1 MYVDVF
7 SLLHRSNFTIINFN
21 GTIIARSYAKRKT
34 MKAIWNGAIGF
45 GLVNIPVKIYS
56 ATETSKL
63 DLDMLD
69 KSDFSNIKF
78 KRVNENT
85 GKEVK
90 WENIVKGY
98 LMEDKYIILE
108 DEDYEAASPEKS
120 KILSIDQFVKEVEV
134 DSVYFENPYYLEPQK
149 NGENAYRLLIK
160 ALQETKMVGIGTF
173 VLRESEAIGMIRP
186 YNEEILVLNR
196 LRFDQEIRDYKDLKI
211 PAKKAP
217 KPAELKMAISLIE
230 QLSQEFDPTMYKD
243 TYSESLMKIIKQKA
257 KGKNVK
263 AKTAEPV
270 KEGKVID
277 LMAQLKASL
286 QNTKSKTAS

>member
-1 MYVDVF
+1 
-7 SLLHRSNFTIINFN
+7 
-21 GTIIARSYAKRKT
+21 

-56 ATETSKL
+56 ATETTKL

-69 KSDFSNIKF
+69 KSDFSNIRF

-98 LMEDKYIILE
+98 LMDDKYIVLDE
-108 DEDYEAASPEKS
+108 EDYEAASPEKT

-134 DSVYFENPYYLEPQK
+134 DSMYFETPYYLEPQK
-149 NGENAYRLLIK
+149 NGENAYRLLLK
-160 ALQETKMVGIGTF
+160 ALEKTAMVGIGTF
-173 VLRESEAIGMIRP
+173 VLGDSAAIGMIRP
-186 YNEEILVLNR
+186 YNDDILVLNR
-196 LRFDQEIRDYKDLKI
+196 LRFDQEIRDYSDLKI
-211 PAKKAP
+211 PAQKAP
-217 KPAELKMAISLIE
+217 KPAELKMAVSLIE
-230 QLSQEFDPTMYKD
+230 QLSQEFYPAMYKD
-243 TYSESLMKIIKQKA
+243 TYSDELMKIIKQKA

-263 AKTAEPV
+263 AQKAQPA

-286 QNTKSKTAS
+286 NTSKSKSAS

>member
-1 MYVDVF
+1 
-7 SLLHRSNFTIINFN
+7 
-21 GTIIARSYAKRKT
+21 

-56 ATETSKL
+56 ATETTKL

-69 KSDFSNIKF
+69 KSDFSNIRF

-98 LMEDKYIILE
+98 LMDDKYIVLDE
-108 DEDYEAASPEKS
+108 EDYEAASPEKT
-120 KILSIDQFVKEVEV
+120 KILSIDQFVKEEEV
-134 DSVYFENPYYLEPQK
+134 DSVYFETPYYLEPQK
-149 NGENAYRLLIK
+149 NGESAYRLLLK
-160 ALQETKMVGIGTF
+160 ALEKTGMVGVGTF
-173 VLRESEAIGMIRP
+173 VLRDSAAIGMIRP
-186 YNEEILVLNR
+186 YNDEILVLNR
-196 LRFDQEIRDYKDLKI
+196 LRFAQEIRDYEDLKI
-211 PAKKAP
+211 PAQKAP
-217 KPAELKMAISLIE
+217 KPAELKMAVSLIE
-230 QLSQEFDPTMYKD
+230 QLSQEFDPAMYKD
-243 TYSESLMKIIKQKA
+243 TYSDELMKIIKQKA

-263 AKTAEPV
+263 ANKAQPA

-286 QNTKSKTAS
+286 NTSKSKSAS

>member
-1 MYVDVF
+1 
-7 SLLHRSNFTIINFN
+7 
-21 GTIIARSYAKRKT
+21 

-69 KSDFSNIKF
+69 KSDFSNIRF

-98 LMEDKYIILE
+98 LMDDKYIVL
-108 DEDYEAASPEKS
+108 DEQDYEAASPEKT
-120 KILSIDQFVKEVEV
+120 KILSIDQFVKEKEV
-134 DSVYFENPYYLEPQK
+134 DSIYFETPYYLEPQK
-149 NGENAYRLLIK
+149 NGESAYRLLLK
-160 ALQETKMVGIGTF
+160 ALKETGMVGVGTF

-186 YNEEILVLNR
+186 YNDDILVLNR
-196 LRFDQEIRDYKDLKI
+196 LRFDQEIRNYTDLKI
-211 PAKKAP
+211 PAHKAP
-217 KPAELKMAISLIE
+217 KPAELKMAVSLIK
-230 QLSQEFDPTMYKD
+230 QLSQDFDPTMYKD
-243 TYSESLMKIIKQKA
+243 TYSDELLKIIKQKA
-257 KGKNVK
+257 KGKNIKTKK
-263 AKTAEPV
+263 AAVV

-286 QNTKSKTAS
+286 NTSKSKSAS

>member
-1 MYVDVF
+1 
-7 SLLHRSNFTIINFN
+7 
-21 GTIIARSYAKRKT
+21 

-78 KRVNENT
+78 KRVNEKT

-90 WENIVKGY
+90 WENIVKAY
-98 LMEDKYIILE
+98 LMEDRYIVLE
-108 DEDYEAASPEKS
+108 DEDYEAASPEKT
-120 KILSIDQFVKEVEV
+120 KILSIDQFVKEIEV
-134 DSVYFENPYYLEPQK
+134 DSIYFENPYFLEPQK
-149 NGENAYRLLIK
+149 NGENAYRLLLK

-186 YNEEILVLNR
+186 YNDEILLLNR
-196 LRFDQEIRDYKDLKI
+196 LRFDQEIRDYSDLKI

-217 KPAELKMAISLIE
+217 KPAELKMAVSLIE
-230 QLSQEFDPTMYKD
+230 QLSQSFDPTMYKD
-243 TYSESLMKIIKQKA
+243 TYSDELLKIIKQKA
-257 KGKNVK
+257 KGKGVK
-263 AKTAEPV
+263 ARKTEPA
-270 KEGKVID
+270 KGGKVID

-286 QNTKSKTAS
+286 QSSKSKTAS

>member
-1 MYVDVF
+1 
-7 SLLHRSNFTIINFN
+7 
-21 GTIIARSYAKRKT
+21 

-56 ATETSKL
+56 ATETTKL
-63 DLDMLD
+63 DFDMLD
-69 KSDFSNIKF
+69 KSDFSNIRF

-98 LMEDKYIILE
+98 LIDDKYIVLDE
-108 DEDYEAASPEKS
+108 EDYEAASPEKT

-134 DSVYFENPYYLEPQK
+134 DSMYFETPYYLEPQK
-149 NGENAYRLLIK
+149 NSENAYRLLLK
-160 ALQETKMVGIGTF
+160 ALEKTAMVGIGTF
-173 VLRESEAIGMIRP
+173 VLRESAAIGMIRP
-186 YNEEILVLNR
+186 YNDDILVLNR
-196 LRFDQEIRDYKDLKI
+196 LRFDQEIRDYSDLKI
-211 PAKKAP
+211 PAQKAP
-217 KPAELKMAISLIE
+217 KPAELKMAVSLIE
-230 QLSQEFDPTMYKD
+230 QLSQEFDPAMYKD
-243 TYSESLMKIIKQKA
+243 TYSDELMKIIKQKA

-263 AKTAEPV
+263 AQKAQPA

-286 QNTKSKTAS
+286 NTSKSKSAS

>member
-1 MYVDVF
+1 
-7 SLLHRSNFTIINFN
+7 
-21 GTIIARSYAKRKT
+21 

-56 ATETSKL
+56 ATETTKL

-78 KRVNENT
+78 KRVNEST

-98 LMEDKYIILE
+98 LMDDKYIVLDE
-108 DEDYEAASPEKS
+108 EDYEAASPEKT
-120 KILSIDQFVKEVEV
+120 KILSIDQFVKEAEV

-149 NGENAYRLLIK
+149 NGESAYRLLLK
-160 ALQETKMVGIGTF
+160 ALQETEMAGIGTF
-173 VLRESEAIGMIRP
+173 VLRDSEAIGMIRP
-186 YNEEILVLNR
+186 YKDILVLNR

-211 PAKKAP
+211 PAAKAP
-217 KPAELKMAISLIE
+217 KPAELKMAVSLIK
-230 QLSQEFDPTMYKD
+230 QLSQDFDPAMYKD
-243 TYSESLMKIIKQKA
+243 TYSDELMKIIRKKA
-257 KGKNVK
+257 KGKSI
-263 AKTAEPV
+263 KTKKAEPA

-286 QNTKSKTAS
+286 QSPKSKSAS

>member
-1 MYVDVF
+1 
-7 SLLHRSNFTIINFN
+7 
-21 GTIIARSYAKRKT
+21 

-69 KSDFSNIKF
+69 KSDYSNIKF
-78 KRVNENT
+78 KRVNEKT

-90 WENIVKGY
+90 WANIVKGY
-98 LMEDKYIILE
+98 LMDDKYVILE

-120 KILSIDQFVKEVEV
+120 KILSIDQFVKEVDV

-149 NGENAYRLLIK
+149 NGENAYRLLLN
-160 ALQETKMVGIGTF
+160 ALAKTKMVGVGTF
-173 VLRESEAIGMIRP
+173 VLRDSEAIGLIRP
-186 YNEEILVLNR
+186 YNDDVLVLNR
-196 LRFDQEIRDYKDLKI
+196 LRFAQEIRDYKDLKI

-217 KPAELKMAISLIE
+217 KPAELKMAVNLIE
-230 QLSQEFDPTMYKD
+230 QLSQDFDPEMYKD
-243 TYSESLMKIIKQKA
+243 TYSESLLKIIKKKA
-257 KGKNVK
+257 KGKSVK
-263 AKTAEPV
+263 TKKAAPA

-286 QNTKSKTAS
+286 QSPKSKSAS

>member
-1 MYVDVF
+1 
-7 SLLHRSNFTIINFN
+7 
-21 GTIIARSYAKRKT
+21 

-78 KRVNENT
+78 KRVNEKS

-90 WENIVKGY
+90 WENIVKAY
-98 LMEDKYIILE
+98 LLDDRYIVLEDK
-108 DEDYEAASPEKS
+108 DYEAASPEKS
-120 KILSIDQFVKEVEV
+120 KILSIDQFVKEIEV
-134 DSVYFENPYYLEPQK
+134 DSVYFENPYFLEPQK
-149 NGENAYRLLIK
+149 NGENAYRLLMK
-160 ALQETKMVGIGTF
+160 ALTETKMVGIGTF

-186 YNEEILVLNR
+186 YNNEVLILNR

-211 PAKKAP
+211 PATKAP
-217 KPAELKMAISLIE
+217 KPAELKMAVSLIE
-230 QLSQEFDPTMYKD
+230 QLSQKFDPSIYKD
-243 TYSESLMKIIKQKA
+243 TYSEALMKIIKQKA
-257 KGKNVK
+257 KGKSVK
-263 AKTAEPV
+263 AQKAEPA
-270 KEGKVID
+270 KQGKVID

-286 QNTKSKTAS
+286 QNSKSKNAS

>member
-1 MYVDVF
+1 
-7 SLLHRSNFTIINFN
+7 
-21 GTIIARSYAKRKT
+21 

-56 ATETSKL
+56 ATETTKL

-69 KSDFSNIKF
+69 KSDFSNIRF

-98 LMEDKYIILE
+98 LMDDKYIVLDE
-108 DEDYEAASPEKS
+108 EDYEAASPEKT

-134 DSVYFENPYYLEPQK
+134 DSMYFENPYYLEPQK
-149 NGENAYRLLIK
+149 NGENAYRLLLK
-160 ALQETKMVGIGTF
+160 ALEKTGMVGIGTF
-173 VLRESEAIGMIRP
+173 VLRETEAIGMIRP
-186 YNEEILVLNR
+186 YKDDILVLNR

-211 PAKKAP
+211 PAQKAP
-217 KPAELKMAISLIE
+217 KPAELKMAVNLIE
-230 QLSQEFDPTMYKD
+230 QLSQEFDPALYKD
-243 TYSESLMKIIKQKA
+243 TYSAELMKIIKQKA
-257 KGKNVK
+257 KGKNIK
-263 AKTAEPV
+263 APKAQPA

-286 QNTKSKTAS
+286 NSSKSKSAS